1 MFSKFVIFLTKWQW
15 NGVKLAD
22 LIIILIILASLMLTI
37 NKTSLAKQSLSYTR
51 PIQIDLVVPNLDA
64 QVAEQIRVSD
74 LISDQKGKT
83 YFEIIEKIE
92 RPAEHPVIDG
102 QGQIIVAQHPKL
114 LSLFLT
120 LRSLEPMEYRHGI
133 KYNWQVIK
141 IGGSLIW
148 ETRFCRFVGLVRKI
162 NSF

>member
-1 MFSKFVIFLTKWQW
+1 MFRKFATFLSNWQW
-15 NGVKLAD
+15 NGIKLAD
-22 LIIILIILASLMLTI
+22 LLVVFIILVTVMLTI
-37 NKTSLAKQSLSYTR
+37 NKTSLARQS
-51 PIQIDLVVPNLDA
+51 IQYLEAVKIELVVPNLDN
-64 QVAEQIRVSD
+64 QVAAQIQVSD
-74 LISDQKGKT
+74 IISDQKGNSC
-83 YFEIIEKIE
+83 FEIIEKIE
-92 RPAEHPVIDG
+92 RPAEHPVIDS

-141 IGGSLIW
+141 IGGSIIW

-162 NSF
+162 N